1 MDISFGYPD
10 FHHNE
15 KLESFNPGFV
25 TGFMM
30 VKKWG
35 LLRRL
40 IGFGL
45 PIRLISLT
53 LPGVSLCAVGGVMV
67 LAFQVGDLT

>member
-1 MDISFGYPD
+1 VDISFGYPD

-35 LLRRL
+35 ASQEIDWFWFADPIDLAYPSRRL
-40 IGFGL
+40 ALRIGG
-45 PIRLISLT
+45 PVRT
-53 LPGVSLCAVGGVMV
+53 GG
-67 LAFQVGDLT
+67 FS